1 MTAGRSGEVSP
12 IMSTTSQASINAVL
26 ETAVPVAAAD
36 EVKAIALQHFGIRG
50 EPTRLPGERDSNFHV
65 RTEDGNHFLLR
76 ISNPI
81 EDRQVTDFQTKLL
94 LHIEQT
100 DPSLPV
106 PRIVRSV
113 DGTPDIML
121 ALPGQPPSVVRLYTF
136 LQGDPLYKTQSSRRQ
151 RRNMGGVLA
160 RIDLAMRE
168 FQHPASNH
176 ELMWD
181 MKHAHRLR
189 PLLVHIEDLQR
200 RALVERFVD
209 RFEQFVLPAMPNLR
223 TQVIHNDLNPHN
235 VLVADSDHDN
245 VTGVIDFGDA
255 VLAPLV
261 NDPAVAAAYRNMDT
275 GHPLETVSEF
285 IAGYHAVL
293 PLEDAEFEILFDL
306 VATRM
311 ILTVLITSW
320 RADIQPENREYILRN
335 APSAWAG
342 LERFASLDRA
352 EAHAYLRRNSRPE

>member
-1 MTAGRSGEVSP
+1 MTAGRSGEVSL

-26 ETAVPVAAAD
+26 ETAVPVAATE
-36 EVKAIALQHFGIRG
+36 EVKTIALQHFGIRG
-50 EPTRLPGERDSNFHV
+50 ESTRLPGERDSNFHI
-65 RTEDGNHFLLR
+65 RTQEGDHFLLR
-76 ISNPI
+76 ISNPV

-94 LHIEQT
+94 LHIEQS

-113 DGTPDIML
+113 EGRPETVL
-121 ALPGQPPSVVRLYTF
+121 TLPGQLPSVVRLYTF
-136 LQGDPLYKTQSSRRQ
+136 LQGEPLYKTSPSQRQ

-160 RIDLAMRE
+160 RIDRAMQG

-200 RALVERFVD
+200 RDLVERFID

-235 VLVADSDHDN
+235 VLVAASDHDH

-261 NDPAVAAAYRNMDT
+261 NDPAVAAAYRNGDA
-275 GHPLETVSEF
+275 GHPLEAVSEF

-293 PLEDAEFEILFDL
+293 PLDDAEFEILFDL

-311 ILTVLITSW
+311 VLTVAITSW
-320 RADIQPENREYILRN
+320 RAAIQPENREYILRN

-342 LERFASLDRA
+342 LQRFAALDRA

>member
-1 MTAGRSGEVSP
+1 
-12 IMSTTSQASINAVL
+12 MSTTAQAGINAVL
-26 ETAVPVAAAD
+26 ETAVPVAAPE
-36 EVKAIALQHFGIRG
+36 EVKAIALHHFGIRG
-50 EPTRLPGERDSNFHV
+50 EPTRLPGERDSNFHI
-65 RTEDGNHFLLR
+65 RTEEGDHFLLR
-76 ISNPI
+76 ISNPV

-100 DPSLPV
+100 DPLLPV

-113 DGTPDIML
+113 EGRSEIVLT
-121 ALPGQPPSVVRLYTF
+121 LPGQPPTVVRLYTF
-136 LQGDPLYKTQSSRRQ
+136 LRGVPLYKTPSSRRQ
-151 RRNMGGVLA
+151 RRNMGAVLA

-168 FQHPASNH
+168 FQHPAFNH

-200 RALVERFVD
+200 RALVERFID

-235 VLVADSDHDN
+235 VLVAEYDPDL

-255 VLAPLV
+255 VRAPLV
-261 NDPAVAAAYRNMDT
+261 NDPAVAAAYRNGNA

-311 ILTVLITSW
+311 ILAVLITSW
-320 RADIQPENREYILRN
+320 RAAIQPENREYILRN

-342 LERFASLDRA
+342 LERFAALDRA
-352 EAHAYLRRNSRPE
+352 EAHAYLRQNSRPE

>member
-1 MTAGRSGEVSP
+1 
-12 IMSTTSQASINAVL
+12 MSMTSQASINAVL
-26 ETAVPVAAAD
+26 ETAVPVATAE

-50 EPTRLPGERDSNFHV
+50 EPSRLPGERDSNFHIG
-65 RTEDGNHFLLR
+65 TDDGDHFLLR
-76 ISNPI
+76 ISNPV

-94 LHIEQT
+94 LHIEQA

-113 DGTPDIML
+113 EGSPEIVLT
-121 ALPGQPPSVVRLYTF
+121 LPGQPPSVVRLYTF
-136 LQGDPLYKTQSSRRQ
+136 LQGEPLHKTPPSRRQ
-151 RRNMGGVLA
+151 RRNMGEVLA

-168 FQHPASNH
+168 FQHSASNH

-189 PLLVHIEDLQR
+189 PLLVHIEDPQR

-209 RFEQFVLPAMPNLR
+209 RFEQFVLPAMPGLR

-235 VLVADSDHDN
+235 VLVSGSDPDR

-261 NDPAVAAAYRNMDT
+261 NDPAVAAAYRNADA
-275 GHPLETVSEF
+275 GHPLETVADF
-285 IAGYHAVL
+285 MTGYHAIL

-311 ILTVLITSW
+311 VLTVLITSW
-320 RADIQPENREYILRN
+320 RAAIQPENREYILRN

-342 LERFASLDRA
+342 LERFATLDRA
-352 EAHAYLRRNSRPE
+352 EAQAYLRRNSRPE

>member
-1 MTAGRSGEVSP
+1 MTAGCSGEVSL
-12 IMSTTSQASINAVL
+12 IMSTTPQASINAVL
-26 ETAVPVAAAD
+26 ETAAPVAAAE

-50 EPTRLPGERDSNFHV
+50 EPTRLPGERDGNFHI
-65 RTEDGNHFLLR
+65 RTEEGDHFLLR
-76 ISNPI
+76 ISNPV

-94 LHIEQT
+94 LHIEQA
-100 DPSLPV
+100 DPGLPV

-113 DGTPDIML
+113 EGRPEIVLT
-121 ALPGQPPSVVRLYTF
+121 LPGQEPSVVRLYTF
-136 LQGDPLYKTQSSRRQ
+136 LQGEPLHKTPPSRRQ

-160 RIDLAMRE
+160 RIDLAMQD

-189 PLLVHIEDLQR
+189 PLLVHVEDLRR
-200 RALVERFVD
+200 RALAERFVD
-209 RFEQFVLPAMPNLR
+209 RFEQFVLPAMPSLR
-223 TQVIHNDLNPHN
+223 AQVIHNDLNPHN
-235 VLVADSDHDN
+235 VLVADDDHDH

-261 NDPAVAAAYRNMDT
+261 NDPAVAAAYRNADA

-293 PLEDAEFEILFDL
+293 PLDEAEFEILFDL

-320 RADIQPENREYILRN
+320 RAAIQPENREYILRN

-342 LERFASLDRA
+342 LERFAALDRV
-352 EAHAYLRRNSRPE
+352 EAQAYLRRNCRPE

>member
-1 MTAGRSGEVSP
+1 MTAGRSGEVSL
-12 IMSTTSQASINAVL
+12 IMSTTPQASIKAVL
-26 ETAVPVAAAD
+26 ETAVPVAAAE
-36 EVKAIALQHFGIRG
+36 EVRAIALRHFGIRG
-50 EPTRLPGERDSNFHV
+50 APTRLPGERDSNFHI
-65 RTEDGNHFLLR
+65 RAEDGDHFLLR
-76 ISNPI
+76 ISNPV

-100 DPSLPV
+100 DSGLPV

-113 DGTPDIML
+113 EGRPEIVLT
-121 ALPGQPPSVVRLYTF
+121 LPGQPPSVVRLYTF
-136 LQGDPLYKTQSSRRQ
+136 LQGEPLYKTPPSRRQ
-151 RRNMGGVLA
+151 RWNMGGVLA

-189 PLLVHIEDLQR
+189 PLLVHVEDPRR
-200 RALVERFVD
+200 RALVERFLD
-209 RFEQFVLPAMPNLR
+209 RFERFVLPAIPNLR

-235 VLVADSDHDN
+235 VLVLERDHDH

-261 NDPAVAAAYRNMDT
+261 NDPAVAAAYRNADA
-275 GHPLETVSEF
+275 GHPLETVCEF

-293 PLEDAEFEILFDL
+293 PLDDAEFEILFDL

-320 RADIQPENREYILRN
+320 RAAIQPENREYILRN

-342 LERFASLDRA
+342 LERFAALDRA
-352 EAHAYLRRNSRPE
+352 EAHAYLRRNSLPE

>member
-1 MTAGRSGEVSP
+1 
-12 IMSTTSQASINAVL
+12 MSTTAQAGINAVL
-26 ETAVPVAAAD
+26 ETAVPVAAPE

-50 EPTRLPGERDSNFHV
+50 EPTRLPGERDSNFHI
-65 RTEDGNHFLLR
+65 RTEEGDHFLLR
-76 ISNPI
+76 ISNPV

-100 DPSLPV
+100 DPLLPV

-113 DGTPDIML
+113 EGRSEIVLT
-121 ALPGQPPSVVRLYTF
+121 LPGQPPTVVRLYTF
-136 LQGDPLYKTQSSRRQ
+136 LRGVPLYKTPSSRRQ
-151 RRNMGGVLA
+151 RRNMGAVLA

-200 RALVERFVD
+200 RALVERFID

-235 VLVADSDHDN
+235 VLVAEYDPDL

-255 VLAPLV
+255 VRAPLV
-261 NDPAVAAAYRNMDT
+261 NDPAVAAAYRNGNA

-320 RADIQPENREYILRN
+320 RAAIQPENREYILRN

-342 LERFASLDRA
+342 LERFAALDRA
-352 EAHAYLRRNSRPE
+352 EAHAYLRQNSRPE

>member
-1 MTAGRSGEVSP
+1 
-12 IMSTTSQASINAVL
+12 MSTTAQAGINAVL
-26 ETAVPVAAAD
+26 ETAVPVAAPE

-50 EPTRLPGERDSNFHV
+50 EPTRLPGERDSNFHI
-65 RTEDGNHFLLR
+65 RTEEGDHFLLR
-76 ISNPI
+76 IINPV

-100 DPSLPV
+100 DPLLPV

-113 DGTPDIML
+113 EGRSEIVLT
-121 ALPGQPPSVVRLYTF
+121 LPGQPPSVVRLYTF
-136 LQGDPLYKTQSSRRQ
+136 LRGVPLYKTPSSRRQ
-151 RRNMGGVLA
+151 RRNMGAVLA

-200 RALVERFVD
+200 RALVERFID

-235 VLVADSDHDN
+235 VLVAEYDPDL

-255 VLAPLV
+255 VRAPLV
-261 NDPAVAAAYRNMDT
+261 NDPAVAAAYRNGNA

-320 RADIQPENREYILRN
+320 RAAIQPENREYILRN

-342 LERFASLDRA
+342 LERFAALDRA
-352 EAHAYLRRNSRPE
+352 EAHAYLRQNSRLE

>member
-1 MTAGRSGEVSP
+1 
-12 IMSTTSQASINAVL
+12 MSTPSQASINAVL
-26 ETAVPVAAAD
+26 EAAVPVAAAE
-36 EVKAIALQHFGIRG
+36 EVKAIALRYFGIRG
-50 EPTRLPGERDSNFHV
+50 EPTRLPGERDSNFHIG
-65 RTEDGNHFLLR
+65 TEAGDHFLLR
-76 ISNPI
+76 ISNPV

-94 LHIEQT
+94 LHIEQA
-100 DPSLPV
+100 DPALPV
-106 PRIVRSV
+106 PRLVRSAEGRV
-113 DGTPDIML
+113 EAVL
-121 ALPGQPPSVVRLYTF
+121 SLQGQRPSVVRLYTF
-136 LQGDPLYKTQSSRRQ
+136 LKGEPLHRTPLSRQQQ
-151 RRNMGGVLA
+151 RNLGAVLA
-160 RIDLAMRE
+160 KIDLAMRE

-189 PLLVHIEDLQR
+189 PLLVHVENPQQ
-200 RALVERFVD
+200 RALVERFAD
-209 RFEQFVLPAMPNLR
+209 RFEQFVLPVIPSLR

-235 VLVADSDHDN
+235 VLVSNHDHDR
-245 VTGVIDFGDA
+245 VAGVIDFGDA

-261 NDPAVAAAYRNMDT
+261 NDPAVAAAYRHSDR
-275 GHPLETVSEF
+275 GHPLEMVAEF
-285 IAGYHAVL
+285 IAGYHPVL

-342 LERFASLDRA
+342 LERFAGLDRA
-352 EAHAYLRRNSRPE
+352 EAQAYLRRNSRRE

>member
-1 MTAGRSGEVSP
+1 MTTGRSVEVSP
-12 IMSTTSQASINAVL
+12 IMSMTSQASSNAVL
-26 ETAVPVAAAD
+26 ETAAPVAATD

-50 EPTRLPGERDSNFHV
+50 DPTRLPGERDSNFHI

-76 ISNPI
+76 ISNPV
-81 EDRQVTDFQTKLL
+81 EDRQVTGFQTKLL

-106 PRIVRSV
+106 PRIIGSV
-113 DGTPDIML
+113 EGTPEIIL

-136 LQGDPLYKTQSSRRQ
+136 LQGVPLHKTPSSPRQ
-151 RRNMGGVLA
+151 QRNMGGVLA

-200 RALVERFVD
+200 RALVEQFVD
-209 RFEQFVLPAMPNLR
+209 RFEQFVLPAIPNLR
-223 TQVIHNDLNPHN
+223 TQVIHNDLNPYN
-235 VLVADSDHDN
+235 VLVADCDHDR

-261 NDPAVAAAYRNMDT
+261 NDPAVAAAYRNVDAR
-275 GHPLETVSEF
+275 HPLETVSQF

-293 PLEDAEFEILFDL
+293 PLDDAEFEILFDL

-320 RADIQPENREYILRN
+320 RAAIQPENREYILRN
-335 APSAWAG
+335 VPSAWAG
-342 LERFASLDRA
+342 LERLAALDRA
-352 EAHAYLRRNSRPE
+352 EAQAYLRRNSCPE

>member
-1 MTAGRSGEVSP
+1 
-12 IMSTTSQASINAVL
+12 MSTTSQASINAVL
-26 ETAVPVAAAD
+26 ETAVPVAAD
-36 EVKAIALQHFGIRG
+36 EEVKLIALQYFAIRG
-50 EPTRLPGERDSNFHV
+50 EPTRLPGERDSNFHI
-65 RTEDGNHFLLR
+65 RTEEGDHFLLR
-76 ISNPI
+76 ISNPV

-94 LHIEQT
+94 MHIEQT
-100 DPSLPV
+100 DPLLPV

-113 DGTPDIML
+113 EGRSQIVLT
-121 ALPGQPPSVVRLYTF
+121 LPGQLPSVVRLYTY
-136 LQGDPLYKTQSSRRQ
+136 LQGEPLHKVSSSRRQ
-151 RRNMGGVLA
+151 RWNMGGVLA

-168 FQHPASNH
+168 FQHQASNH
-176 ELMWD
+176 ELLWD

-189 PLLVHIEDLQR
+189 PLLVHIENLQR
-200 RALVERFVD
+200 RALAERFVD

-235 VLVADSDHDN
+235 VLVADYDHDQ

-261 NDPAVAAAYRNMDT
+261 NDPAVAAAYRNADA
-275 GHPLETVSEF
+275 GHPLETVSDF

-293 PLEDAEFEILFDL
+293 PLNDAEFEILFDL

-320 RADIQPENREYILRN
+320 RAALQPENREYILRN

-342 LERFASLDRA
+342 LERFAALDRA
-352 EAHAYLRRNSRPE
+352 EAQAYLRRNSRPE

>member
-1 MTAGRSGEVSP
+1 MTAGHSGEVSL
-12 IMSTTSQASINAVL
+12 IMSTTAQAGINAVL
-26 ETAVPVAAAD
+26 ETAVPVAAPE
-36 EVKAIALQHFGIRG
+36 EVKAIALHHFGIRG
-50 EPTRLPGERDSNFHV
+50 EPTRLPGERDSNFHI
-65 RTEDGNHFLLR
+65 RTEEGDHFLLR
-76 ISNPI
+76 ISNPV

-100 DPSLPV
+100 DPLLPV

-113 DGTPDIML
+113 EGRSEIVLT
-121 ALPGQPPSVVRLYTF
+121 LPGQPPTVVRLYTF
-136 LQGDPLYKTQSSRRQ
+136 LRGVPLYKTPSSRRQ
-151 RRNMGGVLA
+151 RRNMGAVLA

-200 RALVERFVD
+200 RALVERFID

-235 VLVADSDHDN
+235 VLVAEYDPDL

-255 VLAPLV
+255 VRAPLV
-261 NDPAVAAAYRNMDT
+261 NDPAVAAAYRNGNA

-320 RADIQPENREYILRN
+320 RAAIQPENREYILRN

-342 LERFASLDRA
+342 LERFAALDRA
-352 EAHAYLRRNSRPE
+352 EAHAYLRQNSRPE

>member
-1 MTAGRSGEVSP
+1 
-12 IMSTTSQASINAVL
+12 MSTTSQASINAVL
-26 ETAVPVAAAD
+26 ETAVPVAAGE

-50 EPTRLPGERDSNFHV
+50 EPTRLPGERDSNFHI
-65 RTEDGNHFLLR
+65 RTEEGDHFLLR
-76 ISNPI
+76 ISNPV

-100 DPSLPV
+100 DPLLPV

-113 DGTPDIML
+113 EGRSEIVLT
-121 ALPGQPPSVVRLYTF
+121 LPGQLPSVVRLYTF
-136 LQGDPLYKTQSSRRQ
+136 LQGEPLHKTPPSRRQ

-181 MKHAHRLR
+181 MKHAHRLC
-189 PLLVHIEDLQR
+189 PLLVHVEDPQR
-200 RALVERFVD
+200 RALVERFLD

-235 VLVADSDHDN
+235 VLVAERDHDH

-261 NDPAVAAAYRNMDT
+261 NDPAVAAAYRNADA

-293 PLEDAEFEILFDL
+293 PLDDAEFEILFDL
-306 VATRM
+306 VVTRM

-320 RADIQPENREYILRN
+320 RAAIQPENREYILRN

-342 LERFASLDRA
+342 LERFAALDRA